1 MEGEGSSQGEGPRR
15 KWTSDVRTSDVEVGP
30 SQVPTGAG
38 REKVGQASAHP
49 DSVLLFKDNYYNLAE
64 HWPAPASGL
73 SMLYTPYD

>member
-15 KWTSDVRTSDVEVGP
+15 KWTSDVEVGP

-49 DSVLLFKDNYYNLAE
+49 DSVSLFKDNDYNLAE